1 LPTCSNQIGVPSGL
15 RPKETQL
22 VSIRSVT
29 PVVTGATG
37 VFHSDPAIRFQQA
50 VDVDLEISDL
60 ERGVL
65 RLARQL
71 APAPQR
77 PTSSGRRSR
86 RSAWWPTA

>member
-1 LPTCSNQIGVPSGL
+1 VSN
-15 RPKETQL
+15 
-22 VSIRSVT
+22 RSVT

-37 VFHSDPAIRFQQA
+37 VFHSDPALRFQQA

-60 ERGVL
+60 ERGVQ

-71 APAPQR
+71 APTPQR
-77 PTSSGRRSR
+77 PASSGRRSR